1 MKKIISAFLL
11 FAILT
16 LMLGLTS
23 CSGNTD
29 YDRPK
34 PSDFVNERFIYRMD
48 NGTLK
53 RYDLVNKTISVACP
67 DPLCEHG
74 DDCPV
79 TNISGYTVTDKYVF
93 LERGFGGKRS
103 MMLSVYDIEKNTIE
117 PLVEGTQIGYVYMA
131 EEYAFFS
138 IGRFVYDDNGDVN
151 KEVYDVYR
159 YDTLNKKLEKISDE
173 PIAGQLKIVKY
184 ENGKIYWQEV
194 GVNIAFDY
202 YITDFDYKN
211 REEWG
216 TLKYKEYCNIKNS
229 VNGYSLEMDFVRPD
243 NSLGSGRRV
252 YFVNSETND
261 IKVLAECVYGARWAD
276 LDNRNAI
283 IYQPAKFVPEEING
297 AEKLVLKI
305 ENKIVHVNAYDFSDV
320 KEWSLPEGIS
330 VDVNGMTGEQYN
342 VGNYIGFG
350 ATFSYRENEKE
361 YYSHGLFIINTKSG
375 ESFAINDESTRRE
388 VKPSEEVVP

>member
-1 MKKIISAFLL
+1 
-11 FAILT
+11 
-16 LMLGLTS
+16 
-23 CSGNTD
+23 
-29 YDRPK
+29 
-34 PSDFVNERFIYRMD
+34 
-48 NGTLK
+48 
-53 RYDLVNKTISVACP
+53 
-67 DPLCEHG
+67 
-74 DDCPV
+74 
-79 TNISGYTVTDKYVF
+79 
-93 LERGFGGKRS
+93 
-103 MMLSVYDIEKNTIE
+103 MLSVYDIEKNTIE

-261 IKVLAECVYGARWAD
+261 VKVLAECVYGARWAD

-320 KEWSLPEGIS
+320 KEWSLPEGVS

-350 ATFSYRENEKE
+350 ATFRYHENEKE